1 MRLFDRFDKVFLVN
15 LDKRTDRLENF
26 QKQVEKYNL
35 GDYQRVSAVDGTTID
50 SKKYTNRLRPGELG
64 LVLTNLSIIKLSKES
79 NYETILILEDDCN
92 FSEEI
97 EKVDEYFSLLPSDWD
112 MLYMG
117 GNHNTHMRVPPP
129 IKINEKVVK
138 LHSTYSTHF
147 IGMKNTLYEHIES
160 MLSRYQEPLDLSYVR
175 LQKIFNIYSFYPAI
189 ANQIVDYSD
198 IQNNITD
205 YRWLIK

>member
-1 MRLFDRFDKVFLVN
+1 MKLFDRFDKVFLVN
-15 LDKRTDRLENF
+15 LDKRVDRLENF
-26 QKQVEKYNL
+26 QNQVDRYDL
-35 GDYQRVSAVDGTTID
+35 GEYKRVSAVDGTTINV
-50 SKKYTNRLRPGELG
+50 SKYTNKLRPGELG
-64 LVLTNLSIIKLSKES
+64 LLLTNLSIIKEAKQ
-79 NYETILILEDDCN
+79 NKYETILIVEDDCN

-97 EKVDEYFSLLPSDWD
+97 KKIDEYFSVLPSDWD

-129 IKINEKVVK
+129 IKINEKVCK

-147 IGMKNTLYEHIES
+147 VGIKNTLYEHIES
-160 MLSRYQEPLDLSYVR
+160 IVSKYQEPLDLTYVK
-175 LQKIFNIYSFYPAI
+175 LQKIFNVYSFYPAI

>member
-1 MRLFDRFDKVFLVN
+1 MKLFDRFDKVFLVN
-15 LDKRTDRLENF
+15 LDKRVDRLENF
-26 QKQVEKYNL
+26 QNQVDRYDL
-35 GDYQRVSAVDGTTID
+35 GDYKRVSAVDGTTINLG
-50 SKKYTNRLRPGELG
+50 KYTNKLRPGELG
-64 LVLTNLSIIKLSKES
+64 LLLTNLRIIKESKE
-79 NYETILILEDDCN
+79 NKYETILIVEDDCN

-97 EKVDEYFSLLPSDWD
+97 KKIDEYFSVLPSDWD

-129 IKINEKVVK
+129 TKINEKVVK

-147 IGMKNTLYEHIES
+147 VGIKNTLYEHIES
-160 MLSRYQEPLDLSYVR
+160 IVSKYQEPLDLTYVK
-175 LQKIFNIYSFYPAI
+175 LQKIFNVYSFYPGI

>member
-1 MRLFDRFDKVFLVN
+1 
-15 LDKRTDRLENF
+15 
-26 QKQVEKYNL
+26 
-35 GDYQRVSAVDGTTID
+35 
-50 SKKYTNRLRPGELG
+50 LG
-64 LVLTNLSIIKLSKES
+64 LVLTNLSIIKLAKE
-79 NYETILILEDDCN
+79 NKYETILILEDDCN

-97 EKVDEYFSLLPSDWD
+97 KKVDEYFSLLPLDWD

-117 GNHNTHMRVPPP
+117 GNHNTHMGVTPP
-129 IKINEKVVK
+129 IKVNEKVMK

-147 IGMKNTLYEHIES
+147 IGMKSTLYEHIES

>member
-15 LDKRTDRLENF
+15 LDRRVDRLENF
-26 QKQVEKYNL
+26 QNQVDRYDL
-35 GDYQRVSAVDGTTID
+35 GEYKRVSAVDGTTINLG
-50 SKKYTNRLRPGELG
+50 KYTNKLRAGELG
-64 LVLTNLSIIKLSKES
+64 LLLTNLSIIEEAKQNK
-79 NYETILILEDDCN
+79 YETILIVEDDCN

-97 EKVDEYFSLLPSDWD
+97 KKVDEYFAVLPSDWD

-129 IKINEKVVK
+129 VKINDKVVK

-147 IGMKNTLYEHIES
+147 VGIKNTLYEHIES
-160 MLSRYQEPLDLSYVR
+160 MLSKYQEPLDLSYVR

>member
-26 QKQVEKYNL
+26 QKQVTEYNL
-35 GDYQRVSAVDGTTID
+35 GDYQRVSAIDGTTID
-50 SKKYTNRLRPGELG
+50 LKNYTNRLRPGELG
-64 LVLTNLSIIKLSKES
+64 LILTNLSIIKLAKE
-79 NYETILILEDDCN
+79 NKYETILILEDDCN

-97 EKVDEYFSLLPSDWD
+97 KKVDEYFSLLPLDWD

-117 GNHNTHMRVPPP
+117 GNHNTHMGVTPP
-129 IKINEKVVK
+129 IKVNEKVMK

-147 IGMKNTLYEHIES
+147 IGMKSTLYEHIES

>member
-15 LDKRTDRLENF
+15 LDKRVDRLENF

-35 GDYQRVSAVDGTTID
+35 GEYSRISAIDGSTID
-50 SKKYTNRLRPGELG
+50 VKKYTNKLRSGELG
-64 LVLTNLSIIKLSKES
+64 LLMTNLNIIKESKK
-79 NYETILILEDDCN
+79 NKYETILVVEDDCN

-97 EKVDEYFSLLPSDWD
+97 KNIDEYFNSLPSDWD

-129 IKINEKVVK
+129 VKINEKIVK

-147 IGMKNTLYEHIES
+147 IGIKNTLYEHIES
-160 MLSRYQEPLDLSYVR
+160 MISKYQEPLDLSYVR
-175 LQKIFNIYSFYPAI
+175 LQKSFNIYSFSPAI
-189 ANQIVDYSD
+189 ANQIVDFSD

>member
-15 LDKRTDRLENF
+15 LDRRVDRLENF
-26 QKQVEKYNL
+26 QNQVDRYDL
-35 GDYQRVSAVDGTTID
+35 GEYKRVSAVDGTTINLG
-50 SKKYTNRLRPGELG
+50 KYTNKLRAGELG
-64 LVLTNLSIIKLSKES
+64 LLLTNLSIIKEAKQ
-79 NYETILILEDDCN
+79 NKYETILIVEDDCN

-97 EKVDEYFSLLPSDWD
+97 KKVDEYFAVLPSDWD

-129 IKINEKVVK
+129 VKINDKVVK

-147 IGMKNTLYEHIES
+147 VGIKNTLYEHIES
-160 MLSRYQEPLDLSYVR
+160 MLSKYQEPLDLSYVR